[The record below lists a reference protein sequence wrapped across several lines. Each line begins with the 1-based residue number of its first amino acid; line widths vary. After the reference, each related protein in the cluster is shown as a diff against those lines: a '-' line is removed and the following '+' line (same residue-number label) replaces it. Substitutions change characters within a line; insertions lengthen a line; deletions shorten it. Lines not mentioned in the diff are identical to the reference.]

1 MRFKKFRQFLG
12 SQTSVGMAGILQN
25 LQNVI
30 VAVIC
35 LMLFVIM
42 ISQIYWTSLEVFK
55 VKNFRDIAANLIYI
69 FVLIELFRLMIYYL
83 EEQRIRLGTI
93 IEVAIVSVLREII
106 MEGIIVLS
114 WDRILVSCALL
125 LTLTFALLINY
136 RLEEGIEKLEQI
148 TLEKP
153 GRPRERE

>member
-1 MRFKKFRQFLG
+1 MKFKKFRQFLG
-12 SQTSVGMAGILQN
+12 SQTSVGMSGILQN

-30 VAVIC
+30 VAIIC

-42 ISQIYWTSLEVFK
+42 LSQIYWTSLEVFK

-93 IEVAIVSVLREII
+93 IEVAIVSILREII
-106 MEGIIVLS
+106 MEGIMVLT
-114 WDRILVSCALL
+114 WDRILAVCALL
-125 LTLTFALLINY
+125 LTLTIALLINF
-136 RLEEGIEKLEQI
+136 RLEEGVEKLRQI
-148 TLEKP
+148 TVELP
-153 GRPRERE
+153 SQD

>member
-1 MRFKKFRQFLG
+1 MKFKKFRQFLG

-30 VAVIC
+30 VAIIC

-42 ISQIYWTSLEVFK
+42 LSQIYWTSLEVFK

-93 IEVAIVSVLREII
+93 IEVAIVSILREII
-106 MEGIIVLS
+106 MEGIIVLT
-114 WDRILVSCALL
+114 WDRILAVCALL
-125 LTLTFALLINY
+125 LTLTLALLINF
-136 RLEEGIEKLEQI
+136 RLEEGVEKLQQI
-148 TLEKP
+148 TLTRP
-153 GRPRERE
+153 GQD